1 MNSSELFG
9 KTVVL
14 ARLGYASKLPL
25 AFLFGCLFGLSS
37 PGFELWW
44 LAWIGLAPLLI
55 LVQALDTKLQAAL
68 TGLAFG
74 LGYHLVGLSWYL
86 GLESMSWLGIHEIFG
101 WQLTILVWLI
111 EALHQSILMS
121 AFALMLFCLPLRP
134 GFLPNIERPF
144 FPHLVAIPL
153 LWVFLQWMV
162 APSEFFVGL
171 PINQLAYSQYKQ
183 LSFIQIASVG
193 GSGLLDFLIVLVNAT
208 IANAFLELT
217 NLAHKLGE
225 RTDQLSTKFGS
236 VVDVVVSLS
245 LVIGLCAWGG
255 QRVSRLAFEFNPAT
269 AMQVDPQLPPVA
281 VAVVQGNVT
290 IEEEKLKVTKPVEI
304 AKRYANLANN
314 LGAAI
319 LFLPEGVVNS
329 TQMQGG
335 HLLSLMKGISAK
347 QQKEVV
353 FGSIET
359 LENGLVNAVRLISP
373 FKPKEDLY
381 IKRRLV
387 PLGEAAPTE
396 ALNERIPAPLR
407 ERIPATREAF
417 LAGNQTHLLESGWGK
432 MGPSIYIE
440 LIYPNLIADEVRRGA
455 SLLVNVS
462 NLAWFHDSSI
472 NRQILAAAVLRA
484 VENERYFVVATNTG
498 ISAIIKP
505 TGLISSES
513 LPGERG
519 VLLDTIQFLYRKTP
533 FSKMWWL

>member
-37 PGFELWW
+37 PGFEMWW

-55 LVQALDTKLQAAL
+55 LVQALDTKIQAAL

-101 WQLTILVWLI
+101 WQLTILIWLI
-111 EALHQSILMS
+111 EALHQSLLIS

-144 FPHLVAIPL
+144 FPHLIAIPL

-183 LSFIQIASVG
+183 LSFIQVASVG

-236 VVDVVVSLS
+236 VVDVVVSLA
-245 LVIGLCAWGG
+245 LVFGLCAWGG
-255 QRVSRLAFEFNPAT
+255 QRISRLAFEFNPAT
-269 AMQVDPQLPPVA
+269 AMQVDPQLPPVT
-281 VAVVQGNVT
+281 VAIVQGNVT

-304 AKRYANLANN
+304 AKRYAALANN

-335 HLLSLMKGISAK
+335 HLLSLMKGVSAK

-353 FGSIET
+353 LGSIET

-417 LAGNQTHLLESGWGK
+417 LAGNATHLLNSGWGK

-440 LIYPNLIADEVRRGA
+440 LIYPSLIADEVRRGA